1 MAPLGGFYRP
11 TTVIIEG
18 GRRHLLAKGA
28 ALDGGSVAAAAAA
41 SCKSVAEVLSSTP
54 ELSTLSRLSG
64 AVSPRLV
71 AALSDKS
78 DKLTLFAPSN
88 KALQSLL
95 ASLPDAGGE
104 APELVRNV
112 TVLTALLSYHVVP
125 GVALSSAQLTDG
137 AAVPTALGAGVPP
150 LRVRLS
156 APSKQALLIAAGSEA
171 AVVKPDLTACNG
183 VVHVVDTVL
192 LPVDPAPGRT

>member
-11 TTVIIEG
+11 TTAIIEG

-28 ALDGGSVAAAAAA
+28 ALDGGSVAAAAAG
-41 SCKSVAEVLSSTP
+41 CKSVAEVLSSTP

-125 GVALSSAQLTDG
+125 GVALSSTQLTDG
-137 AAVPTALGAGVPP
+137 AALPTALGAGVPP
-150 LRVRLS
+150 LRVRLG
-156 APSKQALLIAAGSEA
+156 APSKQVLLIAAGSEA